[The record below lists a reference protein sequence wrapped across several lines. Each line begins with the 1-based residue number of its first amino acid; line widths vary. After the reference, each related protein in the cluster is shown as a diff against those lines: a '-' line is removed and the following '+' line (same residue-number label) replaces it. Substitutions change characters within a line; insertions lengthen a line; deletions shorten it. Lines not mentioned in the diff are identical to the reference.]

1 MLQPYV
7 QLDESGRPQK
17 GNLPETAEG
26 RVVEFY
32 YDTGGTDITVVFVT
46 IPAQDVSRKRAFT
59 VGKTFK
65 TISTLED
72 FTLVKYDLI
81 DHQILATLEM
91 FADGSKRQIDASR
104 LLDY

>member
-17 GNLPETAEG
+17 GLLPETADG

-32 YDTGGTDITVVFVT
+32 YDTSGTDITVVFVT
-46 IPAQDVSRKRAFT
+46 IPSQDASRKRAFT
-59 VGKTFK
+59 VGKMFK

-72 FTLVKYDLI
+72 FTLLRYDLT
-81 DHQILATLEM
+81 DHTILATLEM

>member
-17 GNLPETAEG
+17 GLLPETADG

-32 YDTGGTDITVVFVT
+32 YDTNGADITVVFVT
-46 IPAQDVSRKRAFT
+46 IPAQDASRKRAFT

-72 FTLVKYDLI
+72 FTLVRYDLT
-81 DHQILATLEM
+81 DHKILATLEM

>member
-17 GNLPETAEG
+17 GLLPETADG

-32 YDTGGTDITVVFVT
+32 YDTNGTDITVVFVT
-46 IPAQDVSRKRAFT
+46 IPVQDTSRKRAFT

-72 FTLVKYDLI
+72 FTLVRYDLT
-81 DHQILATLEM
+81 DHKILVTLEM

>member
-7 QLDESGRPQK
+7 QLDDSGRPQK
-17 GNLPETAEG
+17 GLLPETTDG

-32 YDTGGTDITVVFVT
+32 YDTSGTDITVVFVT
-46 IPAQDVSRKRAFT
+46 IPSQDASRKRAFT

-72 FTLVKYDLI
+72 FTLLRYDLT
-81 DHQILATLEM
+81 DHTILATLEM

>member
-17 GNLPETAEG
+17 GNLPETADG

-32 YDTGGTDITVVFVT
+32 YDTSGTEITVVFVT
-46 IPAQDVSRKRAFT
+46 IPAFDASRKRAFT

-91 FADGSKRQIDASR
+91 FADGSKRKIDASR